1 MESESPS
8 EHHEEPA
15 RASSPVVSPMSPMP
29 AMPAMPA
36 VPKEPKEPKGTLVVD
51 LEPRAVPVEAKSSLS
66 HSLSSQKKVRPVGFS
81 DV

>member
-1 MESESPS
+1 M
-8 EHHEEPA
+8 
-15 RASSPVVSPMSPMP
+15 SPVSPMP
-29 AMPAMPA
+29 AMPAVPKE
-36 VPKEPKEPKGTLVVD
+36 PKEPKEPKGTLVVD